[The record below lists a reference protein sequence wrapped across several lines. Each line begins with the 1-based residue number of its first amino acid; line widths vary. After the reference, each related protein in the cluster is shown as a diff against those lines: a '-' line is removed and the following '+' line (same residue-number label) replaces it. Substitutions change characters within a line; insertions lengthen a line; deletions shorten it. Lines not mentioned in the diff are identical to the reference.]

1 MLFENKKLE
10 TEEELFKWTKDEVS
24 TAEPS
29 SEENKHVRWKLDVVI
44 IPLMMVIADRPILHP
59 TRASKSC
66 GVLVLY
72 EWPGVYPWRCSSV
85 WYFNSSSICVE
96 YVERTVLDFRSY
108 YSCFWSNV
116 FVR

>member
-1 MLFENKKLE
+1 MINDNENLE
-10 TEEELFKWTKDEVS
+10 TKLSEWTREDDVS
-24 TAEPS
+24 NAEPS
-29 SEENKHVRWKLDVVI
+29 SEESKHVRWKLDVVI

-108 YSCFWSNV
+108 YNCFWNNI
-116 FVR
+116 FVC